1 MTVFR
6 ETSIEAFNMQGRHV
20 HPVASL
26 QSLNLSLWA
35 TELLHSNSCA
45 QSLCGIFY
53 WFIFPRFFSVF
64 LLHRPVFC
72 LYSVLDSQSD
82 VAWPNR
88 FIPGQALLNFLRRT
102 FSIDFFLALLKQDDV
117 HICLL
122 PQSQP
127 TRSVTFP
134 SRCFSAAWLCLEIL
148 RNRHTKRRE
157 DWRQETLTLSRQTGL
172 SNVASETWKWKQ
184 SYVIISADRYAFCWS
199 LTVHQSV
206 WKLVTHIR
214 MWQTRNGKNSL
225 LCKFS
230 GNLARDLLVLF
241 WFL

>member
-53 WFIFPRFFSVF
+53 WFTFPRFFFSLSTSQACFFLPLQRTWFSVW
-64 LLHRPVFC
+64 C
-72 LYSVLDSQSD
+72 SQ
-82 VAWPNR
+82 AWPNR
-88 FIPGQALLNFLRRT
+88 FIPGQPLLNFLRRT

-122 PQSQP
+122 AQSRP

-134 SRCFSAAWLCLEIL
+134 SRCFSAAWLCLAIL

-172 SNVASETWKWKQ
+172 SNVASETWKWNQ
-184 SYVIISADRYAFCWS
+184 RWQLFCWS
-199 LTVHQSV
+199 LTVHHSV
-206 WKLVTHIR
+206 WKLVTSIR
-214 MWQTRNGKNSL
+214 MWRTRSGKNSL